1 MYIKEKKVSQD
12 KQFLIW
18 YQVLQKFF
26 ILIFISSA
34 LVSCLGSNAN
44 SYLGYGTSGFIKSYD
59 AAKIRLRHL
68 DLINAVRHE
77 RNMKGLSYSKELNAS
92 ASTHALDISNQK
104 RAWNFGSDYSS
115 PQERAE
121 LSGFVGMIMGE
132 NVSETFEGEFSV
144 LQVWL
149 KNNLSSKIILDPRA
163 THIGLGWFQEE
174 NGTLWWVQDIGRSN

>member
-1 MYIKEKKVSQD
+1 M
-12 KQFLIW
+12 
-18 YQVLQKFF
+18 QKFV
-26 ILIFISSA
+26 IFIFICST
-34 LVSCLGSNAN
+34 LISCIGGNAN
-44 SYLGYGTSGFIKSYD
+44 SYYGYSKSGSIKSYD

-68 DLINAVRHE
+68 DLVNAVRHE
-77 RNMKGLSYSKELNAS
+77 RNMRGLSYSKELNAS

-104 RAWNFGSDYSS
+104 RAWNFGSDHSS

-132 NVSETFEGEFSV
+132 NISETFEGEFSV

-149 KNNLSSKIILDPRA
+149 KNSLSSEIILDPRA

-174 NGTLWWVQDIGRSN
+174 NGTLWWVQDIGRIN